1 MKETNYNNLYSEP
14 RICRLCQ
21 HSSGRICLVEGVG
34 FRAVTNISK
43 SQLYR
48 HTKSTALH
56 GQADSQVDASSRL
69 VLRLFATYSSLRSQR
84 KSTHLFRRL
93 ATRRKQSYV
102 REIFFFA
109 TCVKLRADLRIRLAT
124 LRKSVCKSWF
134 CKLAFTCIDLRVRG
148 LARSLGICNAKRF
161 P

>member
-1 MKETNYNNLYSEP
+1 MKETNYILYSEP

-21 HSSGRICLVEGVG
+21 HSSGRICLAEGVG

-69 VLRLFATYSSLRSQR
+69 TLRLLATHSSLRSQR
-84 KSTHLFRRL
+84 KSTQVFRRL

-102 REIFFFA
+102 CVRNLFFS
-109 TCVKLRADLRIRLAT
+109 DLRELTSRLAN
-124 LRKSVCKSWF
+124 
-134 CKLAFTCIDLRVRG
+134 AFG
-148 LARSLGICNAKRF
+148 HPS
-161 P
+161 